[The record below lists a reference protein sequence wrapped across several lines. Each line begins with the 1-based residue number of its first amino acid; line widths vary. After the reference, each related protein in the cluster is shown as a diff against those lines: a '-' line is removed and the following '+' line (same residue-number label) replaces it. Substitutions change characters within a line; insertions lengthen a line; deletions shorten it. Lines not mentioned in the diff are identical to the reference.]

1 MAGVAKRDYYEVLG
15 VPADAAD
22 ADIKKAFR
30 RRASELHP
38 DVNPDPQASEQFREA
53 AEAYEVLSKADTR
66 ARYDRFGHAGMA
78 GTQFHTDQFMD
89 FSALSDLL
97 GAFFGDDVFGG
108 RRRGPARGGDAA
120 VSVDLTLAEAAFG
133 VTRDVQVQVVAA
145 CERCGGNGAEP
156 GTTPDTCTVCNGTGH
171 VQHVAQTAFGQ
182 FVQTAACATCGGRGS
197 IIKSPCKECRGRG
210 RVASTETVEVPLPA
224 GIDNGQRL
232 RITGRG
238 HAGEPGGPA
247 GDLYV
252 TVTVAADER
261 FRREG
266 DDLVSVL
273 DVPFTQAALGTR
285 LSVDTLDGSEQ
296 VEVKAGAQPGDVL
309 VLRGKGVPVLNGRGR
324 GDHRVVLNVLVPR
337 RLSDDQRDLLR
348 RFEQSV
354 GDDTYA
360 GEDGFLGRLRA
371 AFR

>member
-1 MAGVAKRDYYEVLG
+1 
-15 VPADAAD
+15 
-22 ADIKKAFR
+22 
-30 RRASELHP
+30 
-38 DVNPDPQASEQFREA
+38 
-53 AEAYEVLSKADTR
+53 
-66 ARYDRFGHAGMA
+66 
-78 GTQFHTDQFMD
+78 
-89 FSALSDLL
+89 
-97 GAFFGDDVFGG
+97 
-108 RRRGPARGGDAA
+108 
-120 VSVDLTLAEAAFG
+120 
-133 VTRDVQVQVVAA
+133 
-145 CERCGGNGAEP
+145 
-156 GTTPDTCTVCNGTGH
+156 
-171 VQHVAQTAFGQ
+171 VAQTAFGQ

-210 RVASTETVEVPLPA
+210 RIASTETVEVPLPA

-296 VEVKAGAQPGDVL
+296 VEVKPGAQPGDVL